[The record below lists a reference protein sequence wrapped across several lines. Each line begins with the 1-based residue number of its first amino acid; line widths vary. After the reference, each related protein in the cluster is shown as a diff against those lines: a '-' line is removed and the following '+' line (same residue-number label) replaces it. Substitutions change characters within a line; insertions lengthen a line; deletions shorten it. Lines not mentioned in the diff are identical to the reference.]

1 MTVTTGERGLRA
13 PASSVTASSGAA
25 TAYSSSRTAW
35 NPNADAINSIMSKSS
50 RWLIVTICPSSL
62 KAKVTISL
70 AGILRVL
77 ASSLT
82 VMNSVTRT
90 SVFSRSFSSRRFCS
104 SRSRKLGPSSRRCT
118 PRLPTGPLMDARVR
132 EMFCATASWSISD
145 FFPFLRFF
153 PFSRRRSSSGIAPG
167 AAEATGR
174 GGTVPPGTALAT
186 GLGRTGVGMNARGAD
201 GTDAP
206 AAAACGGFERGLHLG
221 LRFGDRHL
229 GRGAAAPL
237 GPRLGHRGH
246 GLHDRDGAPALRGR
260 RRLLLPAL
268 VPLPPRPHQ
277 GHLLRPQRRQVTA
290 HEDVHL
296 LEHADQLLAGDT

>member
-1 MTVTTGERGLRA
+1 M
-13 PASSVTASSGAA
+13 
-25 TAYSSSRTAW
+25 
-35 NPNADAINSIMSKSS
+35 
-50 RWLIVTICPSSL
+50 
-62 KAKVTISL
+62 SL

-118 PRLPTGPLMDARVR
+118 PRLPMGPLIDARVR
-132 EMFCATASWSISD
+132 EMFCATASWSTSD

-153 PFSRRRSSSGIAPG
+153 PFSRRRSSSGVAPG
-167 AAEATGR
+167 AAEAT
-174 GGTVPPGTALAT
+174 
-186 GLGRTGVGMNARGAD
+186 
-201 GTDAP
+201 
-206 AAAACGGFERGLHLG
+206 
-221 LRFGDRHL
+221 
-229 GRGAAAPL
+229 L
-237 GPRLGHRGH
+237 GPCLGHRRH
-246 GLHDRDGAPALRGR
+246 GFHDLDGAPALRGR
-260 RRLLLPAL
+260 SRLLLPAL

-296 LEHADQLLAGDT
+296 LEHANQLLAGDTEFRRQIMNPRRCHSAS